1 MRTEKRV
8 AGQHCWGAGGPGRR
22 GGWETRQGA
31 SSGFPEG
38 DGATSRK
45 DHRRGGEMTGCG
57 DHRTDTGHL
66 QAKLSQP
73 LRQQTSFCT
82 GTTQA
87 AGISS
92 EMAWAGERASSA
104 HATLSPYSRTV

>member
-1 MRTEKRV
+1 
-8 AGQHCWGAGGPGRR
+8 
-22 GGWETRQGA
+22 
-31 SSGFPEG
+31 
-38 DGATSRK
+38 
-45 DHRRGGEMTGCG
+45 MTGCG

-104 HATLSPYSRTV
+104 HATLFHLTLEQFERFIFQMITCIVTTYLHMEVLENFLEYMKISSIIV